1 MNISQFSVPRCPSVS
16 RYMPVPSSL
25 AWCTMETMATTL
37 CCPSNSFS
45 VKFHNRQQ
53 MTKALWLPKVKE
65 EESKSNLF
73 LRLSVS
79 LSCSLLLPL
88 FLSVYCVFSFSY
100 GQFWGRRTYPVS
112 LSGRGCCDSST
123 THSQLPSATSHL
135 VQRWAQDSTQQPHV
149 SFLLLLFFFFLFVG
163 PFVSY
168 FDFLFDSRNTFWGF
182 FFVFLFFSF
191 VPEGVWG
198 L

>member
-1 MNISQFSVPRCPSVS
+1 MHPHRRIRDMNISQFSDPRCPSVS
-16 RYMPVPSSL
+16 RYVPVPSSL

-37 CCPSNSFS
+37 CCPSNSYS

-100 GQFWGRRTYPVS
+100 GKFWGRRTYAVS

-149 SFLLLLFFFFLFVG
+149 SFLLLLFFC
-163 PFVSY
+163 
-168 FDFLFDSRNTFWGF
+168 
-182 FFVFLFFSF
+182 FFVRWAFCVLFGFS
-191 VPEGVWG
+191 VW